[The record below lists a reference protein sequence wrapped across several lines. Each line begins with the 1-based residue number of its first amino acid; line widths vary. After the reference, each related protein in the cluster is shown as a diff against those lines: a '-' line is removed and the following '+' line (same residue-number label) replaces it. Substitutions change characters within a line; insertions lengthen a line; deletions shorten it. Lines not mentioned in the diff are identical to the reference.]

1 METEKISAIIES
13 ILFAS
18 GNPVSVGRLVSS
30 LRLEKSLVITTL
42 ESLINKFNKDDSGI
56 CIVKTSDSYQ
66 MCTKPEYAVYIRKVM
81 DLSRKLPLSSASM
94 EVLTI
99 IAYNQPVTKNFI
111 ENLRGVDCSSLV
123 NNLLNKDLIEE
134 SGRLEVPGRPM
145 LYKTTLNFLKC
156 FGLNSIDELPLILPS
171 KIKDK
176 EQHQVSFKEV
186 IDE

>member
-30 LRLEKSLVITTL
+30 LRLEKGLVINIL
-42 ESLINKFNKDDSGI
+42 ESLIEKFSKDESGI
-56 CIVKTSDSYQ
+56 YIIKTNDSYQ
-66 MCTKPEYAVYIRKVM
+66 MCTKPEYAIYIRKVM

-94 EVLTI
+94 DVLTI
-99 IAYNQPVTKNFI
+99 IAYNQPVTKNYI
-111 ENLRGVDCSSLV
+111 EKLRGVDCSSLV

-145 LYKTTLNFLKC
+145 LYRTTLNFLKC
-156 FGLNSIDELPLILPS
+156 FGLSSIDELPLILPG
-171 KIKDK
+171 KKNDN
-176 EQHQVSFKEV
+176 EQYQISFENT
-186 IDE
+186 